1 MNLRR
6 RSKET
11 AEVSTES
18 LNDIMFFLLLFFLIV
33 STLVNPNVIKLFL
46 PSAKQSPQMAKQPI
60 TLSVTASKQY
70 YLNKTPVAFDALE
83 TQLKSEL
90 TRLNE
95 PTVVL
100 RLDKSLT
107 IQDLADVMSIGERLK
122 VKMVLASESGQK

>member
-6 RSKET
+6 KSHEG

-46 PSAKQSPQMAKQPI
+46 PNAKQDNQMTKQPI
-60 TLSVTASKQY
+60 TLSVTANLEYFINKVPVPLPLLESKVKEEVDK
-70 YLNKTPVAFDALE
+70 LDH
-83 TQLKSEL
+83 
-90 TRLNE
+90 
-95 PTVVL
+95 PTIVL

-107 IQDLADVMSIGERLK
+107 IQDLADVMAIGEKLK
-122 VKMVLASESGQK
+122 VKMVLASENKSK